1 MFLISGEDDSSNLLS
16 SNYSR
21 IPGLETNSE
30 LIVGGISSPVANPLL
45 TATVEPTVPT
55 VDFVSASSL
64 DQARDVGFSKMK
76 QILQIFAADP
86 EFADKIEQ
94 VFGDN
99 LDPEKLQSL
108 KQDWLTGELIE
119 FPENEI
125 VSQPEIAG
133 GNGAFDQKNAKIYF
147 AQEFLEA
154 NTKNPD
160 VIADVGLEEY
170 GHFIDSLLNSS
181 DTPGDEGEHFAAVVQ
196 GKTLTHTELAAIQA
210 EDDTATVVIDG
221 QTLVIEKAA
230 NTVSLTT
237 PDANAAEVLSGQTA
251 NPGRFTVTR
260 TGITTNALT
269 VNYTVG
275 GTATKGTDYSNLT
288 GSVTIPIGATTAN
301 IPITVIDDTSI
312 EGSETSVVTLS
323 TSTAYDLGTAKTG
336 TVTIADNEVAAIA
349 AINMGVNQT
358 LSGSLST
365 TDPSN
370 PTRTGGYYKDDYR
383 LTGVTVG
390 QPVKVNL
397 NSSAFDA
404 YLQII
409 NESTGAVVTYN
420 DDTNGT
426 NNSELTFT
434 PQSGVNYLVRVT
446 SYGSGST
453 GAYSLSTTSTSPTN
467 VSITA
472 SDSSAA
478 ETISGQTANPG
489 QFTITRTGSTSNAL
503 TVNYTVAGTATKG
516 TDYSNLTGSLT
527 IPAGSTTATL
537 PVNVIDDSAVEGSE
551 TSVVS
556 LSSSSAYTLGS
567 TSSATVTITDNDV
580 APINMG
586 VNQTVSGSLSTT
598 DPSNSTRTG
607 SYKDDYR
614 LTGVTVGQPVKVN
627 LNSSAFDA
635 YLQIINESTGAVVTY
650 NDDTN
655 GTNNS
660 ELTFTPQSGV
670 NYLVRVTSYGSGSTG
685 AYSLSTTS
693 TSPTNVSITASD
705 SSAAETISGQTA
717 NPGQFTITRTGSTS
731 NALTVNYTV
740 AGTATKGT
748 DYSNLT
754 GSLTIPAGST
764 TATLPVNVIDDSAV
778 EGSETSVVSLSS
790 SSAYTLGSTSSATV
804 TITDNDAGDWFTQ
817 NIQDPGLQSIARSRA
832 SDNVLDRNDMI
843 AILGDAKD
851 GSVIDANELTNLRT
865 LVNNASR
872 FNMPDSVRVLSNKIV
887 NSDPANQSYQG
898 SSLGN
903 LFAGSSGTQMDNL
916 INKWFLGLDHPSNPY
931 TYQYATGSLFV
942 NGATYQDINQGY
954 VGDCYYLASLAAT
967 ALRSPSTIQN
977 MFIDNGDNT
986 YTVRF
991 YNSGVTDYVTV
1002 DRYLPTSSGTPIYAK
1017 TPNGELWVALA
1028 EKAYAQVNQS
1038 GWIGQ
1043 SNTNSY
1049 SGIEGGLGY
1058 DAIPHVTGRPTSYVY
1073 DPSGIVNTNA
1083 IINAFNAGSLITIGS
1098 KPSGVA
1104 SNVAPGHEYT
1114 LVGYN
1119 SSTQQFTLYN
1129 PWGMNGGY
1137 AELGGTFKPGQLQ
1150 LTASQL
1156 SQSFDYWAY
1165 TTNNGLPQY
1174 GSSTT
1179 LPPERSG
1186 QKI

>member
-196 GKTLTHTELAAIQA
+196 GKTLTPTELAAIQA

-370 PTRTGGYYKDDYR
+370 PTRTGGY
-383 LTGVTVG
+383 
-390 QPVKVNL
+390 
-397 NSSAFDA
+397 
-404 YLQII
+404 
-409 NESTGAVVTYN
+409 
-420 DDTNGT
+420 
-426 NNSELTFT
+426 
-434 PQSGVNYLVRVT
+434 
-446 SYGSGST
+446 
-453 GAYSLSTTSTSPTN
+453 
-467 VSITA
+467 
-472 SDSSAA
+472 
-478 ETISGQTANPG
+478 
-489 QFTITRTGSTSNAL
+489 
-503 TVNYTVAGTATKG
+503 
-516 TDYSNLTGSLT
+516 
-527 IPAGSTTATL
+527 
-537 PVNVIDDSAVEGSE
+537 
-551 TSVVS
+551 
-556 LSSSSAYTLGS
+556 
-567 TSSATVTITDNDV
+567 
-580 APINMG
+580 
-586 VNQTVSGSLSTT
+586 
-598 DPSNSTRTG
+598 
-607 SYKDDYR
+607 YKDDYR

-1038 GWIGQ
+1038 GWIDQDG
-1043 SNTNSY
+1043 TNSY

-1058 DAIPHVTGRPTSYVY
+1058 YAIPHITGRITSYVY

-1083 IINAFNAGSLITIGS
+1083 IINAFNTGKIITVGS
-1098 KPSGVA
+1098 KPSVVA
-1104 SNVAPGHEYT
+1104 SNVVPGHAYT

-1137 AELGGTFKPGQLQ
+1137 DNNGTFKPGQLQ

-1156 SQSFDYWAY
+1156 SQSFDYWDY
-1165 TTNNGLPQY
+1165 TTDNGLPQY

-1179 LPPERSG
+1179 LPPELY
-1186 QKI
+1186 QPENLVKDE

>member
-1 MFLISGEDDSSNLLS
+1 MDGTRSFSGWVGSTDTNDHYRFYVGSTSNLSLILNGLS
-16 SNYSR
+16 
-21 IPGLETNSE
+21 
-30 LIVGGISSPVANPLL
+30 
-45 TATVEPTVPT
+45 
-55 VDFVSASSL
+55 
-64 DQARDVGFSKMK
+64 
-76 QILQIFAADP
+76 AD
-86 EFADKIEQ
+86 
-94 VFGDN
+94 
-99 LDPEKLQSL
+99 
-108 KQDWLTGELIE
+108 
-119 FPENEI
+119 
-125 VSQPEIAG
+125 
-133 GNGAFDQKNAKIYF
+133 
-147 AQEFLEA
+147 
-154 NTKNPD
+154 
-160 VIADVGLEEY
+160 ADVQ
-170 GHFIDSLLNSS
+170 LLNSS
-181 DTPGDEGEHFAAVVQ
+181 GSIISSSSNGSSTAESITQSLSPGTYYVQ
-196 GKTLTHTELAAIQA
+196 VYPYGS
-210 EDDTATVVIDG
+210 
-221 QTLVIEKAA
+221 A
-230 NTVSLTT
+230 NTNYNLSLSVPTT
-237 PDANAAEVLSGQTA
+237 T
-251 NPGRFTVTR
+251 F
-260 TGITTNALT
+260 
-269 VNYTVG
+269 
-275 GTATKGTDYSNLT
+275 
-288 GSVTIPIGATTAN
+288 
-301 IPITVIDDTSI
+301 
-312 EGSETSVVTLS
+312 
-323 TSTAYDLGTAKTG
+323 
-336 TVTIADNEVAAIA
+336 
-349 AINMGVNQT
+349 NMGVNQT

-370 PTRTGGYYKDDYR
+370 STRTGSYKDDYR

-404 YLQII
+404 YVQII

-420 DDTNGT
+420 DDANGT

-434 PQSGVNYLVRVT
+434 PQSGVTYLVRVT
-446 SYGSGST
+446 SFSSGIT
-453 GAYSLSTTSTSPTN
+453 GAYSLSTTSTPPTN
-467 VSITA
+467 VTITA

-489 QFTITRTGSTSNAL
+489 QFTITRTGSTANAL

-537 PVNVIDDSAVEGSE
+537 PVNVIDDSTVEGSE

-567 TSSATVTITDNDV
+567 TSSATVTITDND
-580 APINMG
+580 AAAINMG
-586 VNQTVSGSLSTT
+586 VNQTLSGSLSTT

-635 YLQIINESTGAVVTY
+635 YVQIINESTGAVVTY
-650 NDDTN
+650 NDDAN

-670 NYLVRVTSYGSGSTG
+670 TYLVRVTSFSSGITG
-685 AYSLSTTS
+685 AYSLST
-693 TSPTNVSITASD
+693 
-705 SSAAETISGQTA
+705 SS
-717 NPGQFTITRTGSTS
+717 GSS
-731 NALTVNYTV
+731 
-740 AGTATKGT
+740 
-748 DYSNLT
+748 
-754 GSLTIPAGST
+754 
-764 TATLPVNVIDDSAV
+764 
-778 EGSETSVVSLSS
+778 
-790 SSAYTLGSTSSATV
+790 
-804 TITDNDAGDWFTQ
+804 DWFAQ

-843 AILGDAKD
+843 AILRDAKD
-851 GSVIDANELTNLRT
+851 GSVIDANELTSLRT

-887 NSDPANQSYQG
+887 NSDPANQRYQG

-916 INKWFLGLDHPSNPY
+916 INKWFLGLDRPSTPY

-942 NGATYQDINQGY
+942 NGATYQDIDQGAAN
-954 VGDCYYLASLAAT
+954 DCYYLASLAAT
-967 ALRSPSTIQN
+967 AFRSPSTIQN

-991 YNSGVTDYVTV
+991 YNGGVTDYVTV
-1002 DRYLPTSSGTPIYAK
+1002 DRYLPTSSGSPTYAQ

-1038 GWIGQ
+1038 GWIQQDG
-1043 SNTNSY
+1043 TNSY
-1049 SGIEGGLGY
+1049 SGIDYGSGY
-1058 DAIPHVTGRPTSYVY
+1058 YAIPHITGRITSSVY

-1083 IINAFNAGSLITIGS
+1083 IINAFNAGSMITVAS
-1098 KPSGVA
+1098 KDSGVA
-1104 SNVAPGHEYT
+1104 SNVVPNHEYT

-1129 PWGMNGGY
+1129 PWGVNGGHLY
-1137 AELGGTFKPGQLQ
+1137 GTFKPGQLQ

-1156 SQSFDYWAY
+1156 SQSFTAWAY
-1165 TTNNGLPQY
+1165 TTNSGLAEY

-1179 LPPERSG
+1179 LQPELSG